1 MLIWQEAGIPPAD
14 VLRSATLVP
23 VRFMELDDRLGSVAE
38 GKTAS
43 LVLVKAN
50 PLEDIRN
57 AQLIEAVFLRGQ
69 YYSRDDL
76 NRLLSEA
83 RELAGP

>member
-1 MLIWQEAGIPPAD
+1 MAIWQEAGIPPAN

-23 VRFMELDDRLGSVAE
+23 AQFMGLDNRLGTVAE
-38 GKTAS
+38 GKSAS
-43 LVLVKAN
+43 LVLLRAN

-76 NRLLSEA
+76 NQLLGEA
-83 RELAGP
+83 KELAKP

>member
-1 MLIWQEAGIPPAD
+1 M
-14 VLRSATLVP
+14 
-23 VRFMELDDRLGSVAE
+23 AE

-43 LVLVKAN
+43 LVLIKAN

-57 AQLIEAVFLRGQ
+57 AQLTEAVFLRGQ
-69 YYSRDDL
+69 YYNCDDV

-83 RELAGP
+83 RELARP